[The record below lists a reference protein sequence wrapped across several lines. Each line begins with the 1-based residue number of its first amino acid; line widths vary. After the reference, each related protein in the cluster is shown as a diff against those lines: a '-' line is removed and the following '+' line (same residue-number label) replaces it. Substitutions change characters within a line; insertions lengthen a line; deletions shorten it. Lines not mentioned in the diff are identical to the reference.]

1 MSSTT
6 QTETIPPSADES
18 IVERIEEGEIDTT
31 DTVARYLGYGARLR
45 TLAKAGSRYLAYS
58 SDVGESFRPLLNPKL
73 VTATYMISW
82 TYVLGDVAYEGYKAY
97 DVEKKPSDEVAI
109 VVVKRALF
117 QSIASMIL
125 PMTTIHTAVKYSSKA
140 MKNVK
145 NPFIRTTGPTAIGLA
160 IIPFLPTL
168 FDEVVKENLDKV
180 FERWEKK
187 ADVIQE
193 DKKVI

>member
-6 QTETIPPSADES
+6 QTETVPPSADES

-58 SDVGESFRPLLNPKL
+58 SDV
-73 VTATYMISW
+73 ATYMISW

-97 DVEKKPSDEVAI
+97 GVEKKPSDEVGI
-109 VVVKRALF
+109 IVVKRALF